1 MAKGD
6 SPTIERSWLERNL
19 SAIMIGIFGTAISVL
34 MVVMVGSVKDLRTE
48 LVRLDT
54 SLSVLQSEVVS
65 TRTTLADEVSLIAD
79 EVSLIDD
86 GIIQSIGTVR
96 ADLSIANQHLTGI
109 DTHLALIKRE
119 FSAPADFSLS
129 SADLSSADLSSEL
142 PPDLTIAG
150 SGGSAQR
157 DK

>member
-1 MAKGD
+1 MAKD
-6 SPTIERSWLERNL
+6 ESPTKERSWLERNL
-19 SAIMIGIFGTAISVL
+19 SAFMIGIFGTVISGL
-34 MVVMVGSVKDLRTE
+34 MVVMVGSVKDLRTD
-48 LVRLDT
+48 LVRLDS
-54 SLSVLQSEVVS
+54 SLSVLQFEVAS

-86 GIIQSIGTVR
+86 GIIQSIGSVR

-129 SADLSSADLSSEL
+129 SADLSSELS
-142 PPDLTIAG
+142 PDLTIAG
-150 SGGSAQR
+150 SGGNAQR